1 MRLPDLTQVPGVLG
15 EICTLRA
22 QDYTLPAT
30 TDFPVQPRAHRF
42 EQALRS
48 QPLALIAEVK
58 QASPSRGAIAE
69 LDPVD
74 AALSYQRGGASAISV
89 LTEERYFKG
98 SPEFLKSV
106 VAKVEI
112 PVLRKDFVLHPHMI
126 EEAKEWGASAVLLMV
141 SVLGDLT
148 KDYLDYTHHCGLDAL
163 VEVHTA
169 AELEIALASGAPI
182 IGVNNRDLTTLNIDL
197 EVSPRLIAQAR
208 GAGFEGVLIA
218 ESGYSTPEQLSRIRG
233 VADAVLVGSS
243 LSGSGSLEQA
253 TRELL
258 KV

>member
-1 MRLPDLTQVPGVLG
+1 MRLPDLTRVPGVLG

-22 QDYTLPAT
+22 QDYQLPIT
-30 TDFPVQPRAHRF
+30 TDFPQQEKSCRF
-42 EQALRS
+42 ETALRS

-58 QASPSRGAIAE
+58 QASPSLGAIAE

-98 SPEFLKSV
+98 SPDFLKAV

-112 PVLRKDFVLHPHMI
+112 PVLRKDFVLHPRMI
-126 EEAKEWGASAVLLMV
+126 EEAREWGASAVLLMV
-141 SVLGDLT
+141 SVLGDLIGE
-148 KDYLDYTHHCGLDAL
+148 YLEYTHHCGLDAL

-169 AELEIALASGAPI
+169 EELDIALAAGCKI
-182 IGVNNRDLTTLNIDL
+182 IGVNNRDLTTLKIDL
-197 EVSPRLIAQAR
+197 EVSPRLIAKAR
-208 GAGFEGVLIA
+208 AAGFEGVLIA
-218 ESGYSTPEQLSRIRG
+218 ESGYSTPEQLAEIRG
-233 VADAVLVGSS
+233 IADAVLVGSS
-243 LSGSGSLEQA
+243 LSGSGSLEEA